1 MSNKII
7 HIFNDDKF
15 IDPAIKL
22 FESVCPGISEYWI
35 ITNEEDSFIYV
46 TSKLAKKFN
55 AFNSKDFDN
64 FIAMININD
73 SSKTIIFFHALDK
86 KKQEIAIRLS
96 EKIIKVWFIWGY
108 DLYGNWPLLKNNI
121 YEKETARFIKH
132 DDSRFKDIIKKG
144 LIFNELSSRLFL
156 LLSQKYF
163 FIPNKIRNIL
173 NNNYLTQFYLAA
185 QKMDVVVPVVPTEF
199 SLVKKMGLRAVYA
212 PFTYGCLEDILGDKF
227 DLNVLGAKHILVGN
241 SGDPANNHVRVFK
254 KMSGINLG
262 NRKIYVPLS
271 YGGSKEYIDFVIER
285 GRYYLGSNFIPI
297 TDFMPLDKYNDI
309 LLSCGFII
317 FNHIRQQGVGNII
330 TLGYMGAKIFLHEK
344 SPVYAYYKSYGFNVN
359 SIIELNQNTLN
370 SNLTLVEYK
379 NNKSL
384 FYSLYSEE
392 AVKEK
397 IKDLFSILAKIE
409 ITKNNS
415 TQKSVFE

>member
-35 ITNEEDSFIYV
+35 IKEDGDSFIYV
-46 TSKLAKKFN
+46 TSKLAKRFN
-55 AFNSKDFDN
+55 LLNDKDLND
-64 FIAMININD
+64 FITMININD
-73 SSKTIIFFHALDK
+73 SSKTIVFFHALDK

-108 DLYGNWPLLKNNI
+108 DLYSNWPLLKNNI
-121 YEKETARFIKH
+121 YEKETTRFIKH
-132 DDSRFKDIIKKG
+132 DDSRFKDIIKKV
-144 LIFNELSSRLFL
+144 LIFNELSFRLFL
-156 LLSQKYF
+156 LLSKKYF
-163 FIPNKIRNIL
+163 LIPNKIRNIL

-227 DLNVLGAKHILVGN
+227 DLNVLDAKHILVGN

-330 TLGYMGAKIFLHEK
+330 ALGYLGAKIFLHEK

-359 SIIELNQNTLN
+359 SINKLNQNSLN
-370 SNLTLVEYK
+370 SYLTLVEYK

-415 TQKSVFE
+415 TQKSVF